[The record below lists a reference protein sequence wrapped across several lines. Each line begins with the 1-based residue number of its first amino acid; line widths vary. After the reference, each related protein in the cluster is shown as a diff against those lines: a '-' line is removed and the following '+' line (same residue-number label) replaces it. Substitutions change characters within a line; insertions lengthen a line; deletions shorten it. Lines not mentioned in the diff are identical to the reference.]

1 MKKILLL
8 IILFTGVY
16 MHAQKNVTLFFRN
29 GDSLKVISYVSS
41 GMTTIKYRISEDSKK
56 IKVDYK
62 KVKKVVRYFKSDSTT
77 YTYKIKK
84 GYTTPILLEQVAS
97 GKMYLYRFNFTRN
110 SNFGNGMSM
119 SSNHSEY
126 YICKEDKDVVITFNA
141 SGIFIENSFRKKSKI
156 IFKDC
161 PALLKKILDKTW
173 KMKNIPEIVEYYNNQ
188 CTSIEE

>member
-1 MKKILLL
+1 MPVNI
-8 IILFTGVY
+8 
-16 MHAQKNVTLFFRN
+16 
-29 GDSLKVISYVSS
+29 SKV
-41 GMTTIKYRISEDSKK
+41 
-56 IKVDYK
+56 
-62 KVKKVVRYFKSDSTT
+62 FKSGLIEKSERKT
-77 YTYKIKK
+77 
-84 GYTTPILLEQVAS
+84 
-97 GKMYLYRFNFTRN
+97 
-110 SNFGNGMSM
+110 M

-188 CTSIEE
+188 CTYIEE